1 MVPSTRAGFLGL
13 MTAAVPAPRA
23 ARTNRLGATIADD
36 DTARQVQH
44 DFPCVPGQGDDFLM
58 REPHTRTVNSPTRRR
73 VLAGLAAS
81 VVPLAAAR
89 RLRAQSLSNIAYGL
103 TSKTAND
110 WINHISDSLGFF
122 TAQGVHLDFIDVGSA
137 SANGQQMAAGS
148 LNLGGIASPNL
159 IEAVIGGAPLAVVL
173 ARTRVSPYVIVA
185 KKGYTSMHDLKGKT
199 IIVDA
204 PSGITRL
211 MVDGVLEA
219 NHMKSSDVTY
229 TYAGGTP
236 ERFAALASGAVD
248 AAMLLPPFSF
258 KAIGLGLPVVAEI
271 PKIFPS
277 LPVDQTGVNTKW
289 AKASTPALL
298 GYLRGYLQGLHW
310 IFDPPNRAKAV
321 SMLVDWT
328 GANPDDASKTYDV
341 YVRGKVYSE
350 TGITPLDGETK
361 VLGMLASVGQIPAKH
376 PPASAFVDNSYI
388 QQATAGLKKG

>member
-1 MVPSTRAGFLGL
+1 MNRRPSTTRRALLLGL
-13 MTAAVPAPRA
+13 
-23 ARTNRLGATIADD
+23 
-36 DTARQVQH
+36 
-44 DFPCVPGQGDDFLM
+44 
-58 REPHTRTVNSPTRRR
+58 
-73 VLAGLAAS
+73 AGT

-89 RLRAQSLSNIAYGL
+89 RVLAQAPPNVAYGL

-110 WINHISDSLGFF
+110 WINHLSDALGFF
-122 TAQGVHLDFIDVGSA
+122 TAQGIHIDFIDVGSA
-137 SANGQQMAAGS
+137 AANGQQMAAGS

-159 IEAVIGGAPLAVVL
+159 IQAVIGGAPLAVVL

-185 KKGYTSMHDLKGKT
+185 KKGNRSMHDLKGKM

-219 NHMKSSDVTY
+219 NHMKSADVTY

-271 PKIFPS
+271 PKVFPT
-277 LPVDQTGVNTKW
+277 LPVDQTGTNVVW
-289 AKASTPALL
+289 AKANTPALL

-310 IFDPPNRAKAV
+310 IYDPANRAKGIA
-321 SMLVDWT
+321 MLSDWT
-328 GANPDDASKTYDV
+328 GAAPDDASKTYDV
-341 YVRGKVYSE
+341 YVRGKIFSE
-350 TGITPLDGETK
+350 TGITSIPGEAK
-361 VLGMLASVGQIPAKH
+361 VLSMLASLGQIPAQY
-376 PPASAFVDNSYI
+376 PPAAKFVDNTYI
-388 QQATAGLKKG
+388 QQATAQLKRG